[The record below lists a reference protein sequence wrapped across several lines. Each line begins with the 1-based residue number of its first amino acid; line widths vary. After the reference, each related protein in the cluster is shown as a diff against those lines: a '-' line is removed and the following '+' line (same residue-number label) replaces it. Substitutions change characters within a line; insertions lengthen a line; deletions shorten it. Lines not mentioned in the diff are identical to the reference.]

1 VRLLRPDPG
10 RHRPGAARRVP
21 SMTDRVATRLAT
33 RACQLTRSPGS
44 GPGQA
49 LAQTLPPATSA
60 TQEKR
65 RLTYR
70 RRVIRDNLRNAK
82 ALRER
87 GTEVGWRNVSLTDEL
102 ARGNDASPHP
112 PPRAGQ
118 D

>member
-1 VRLLRPDPG
+1 
-10 RHRPGAARRVP
+10 
-21 SMTDRVATRLAT
+21 MTDRVATRLAALA
-33 RACQLTRSPGS
+33 RQLTRSPGS

-87 GTEVGWRNVSLTDEL
+87 GTEVGWRNVSLTDEESQLADEL

-112 PPRAGQ
+112 PPRAG
-118 D
+118 

>member
-1 VRLLRPDPG
+1 
-10 RHRPGAARRVP
+10 
-21 SMTDRVATRLAT
+21 MTDRVATRLAT
-33 RACQLTRSPGS
+33 LACQLTRSPGS